1 VHPALMTVFIGAPKH
16 EGGSGGP
23 ARVLAVD

>member
-1 VHPALMTVFIGAPKH
+1 MTVFIGAPKH